1 MSSDEARVTGD
12 RGFNLRNSIFFNC
25 ACLLINLC
33 RWGIVETLYLLELA
47 LHTSYFS
54 EALVVMSCCFL
65 YRGKRCLKFSTFKL
79 FTANL
84 KQSLSLLSNKVSILR
99 YFSV

>member
-47 LHTSYFS
+47 SHTSYFN

-65 YRGKRCLKFSTFKL
+65 YRGEEMLEIFNIQTFHCK
-79 FTANL
+79 
-84 KQSLSLLSNKVSILR
+84 S
-99 YFSV
+99 